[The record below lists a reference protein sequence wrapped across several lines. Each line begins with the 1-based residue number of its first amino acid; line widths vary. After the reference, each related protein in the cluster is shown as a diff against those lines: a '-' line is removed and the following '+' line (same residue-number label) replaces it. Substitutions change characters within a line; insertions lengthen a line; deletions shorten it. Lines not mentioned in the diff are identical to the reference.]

1 MSRRTERQ
9 LIGWERQM
17 IDMRELPWSS
27 TRPAAL
33 RRRAIAD
40 ISSGAALAL
49 ALLATGCSS
58 TDKDAAGAPPS
69 ASVAGTEH
77 VCSSCHG
84 MGGKSTLSS
93 TFPRL
98 AGQQDEYLVTQLKA
112 FRDKSRADPHA
123 HTYMWGMAARL
134 TDPTIDGLAAYY
146 TAQSPVHGSP
156 ADPAEMDAGKKI
168 FDEGIPAEDVP
179 ACAACH
185 GEQAQGAGAIP
196 RLAGQ
201 HRSYLER
208 QLDAFSS
215 NARANEIMH
224 ENSKNLTAPQ
234 ISQVAAFLSAQ

>member
-1 MSRRTERQ
+1 MVDMPSQ
-9 LIGWERQM
+9 LR
-17 IDMRELPWSS
+17 S
-27 TRPAAL
+27 TTRWAASPG
-33 RRRAIAD
+33 RAIAGL
-40 ISSGAALAL
+40 SSGAVLAL
-49 ALLATGCSS
+49 ALLATSGCSS
-58 TDKDAAGAPPS
+58 TGKGAAGPPPS
-69 ASVAGTEH
+69 EAIAGTAH

-98 AGQQDEYLVTQLKA
+98 AGQQDEYLVNQLKA

-134 TDPTIDGLAAYY
+134 SEGLAAYY
-146 TAQSPVHGSP
+146 AARPPVHGSP
-156 ADPAEMDAGKKI
+156 SDPAEMAAGKKI
-168 FDEGIPAEDVP
+168 FDEGIPSENVP

-185 GEQAQGAGAIP
+185 GEQAQGAGAVP

-224 ENSKNLTAPQ
+224 ENSKNLTPPQ
-234 ISQVAAFLSAQ
+234 IAQVAAFLSAQ

>member
-1 MSRRTERQ
+1 MVERPSQ
-9 LIGWERQM
+9 L
-17 IDMRELPWSS
+17 WST
-27 TRPAAL
+27 TRVAASPA
-33 RRRAIAD
+33 RAIAAL
-40 ISSGAALAL
+40 SSVAALAL
-49 ALLATGCSS
+49 ALFAGGCGSTGNE
-58 TDKDAAGAPPS
+58 AAVAQPS

-84 MGGKSTLSS
+84 MGGKSNLSS

-98 AGQQDEYLVTQLKA
+98 AGQQDEYLVNQLKA

-134 TDPTIDGLAAYY
+134 SDSTIDGLASYY
-146 TAQSPVHGSP
+146 STQPPVHGSP
-156 ADPAEMDAGKKI
+156 GDPAQMAAGKKI
-168 FDEGIPAEDVP
+168 FDEGIPAENVP
-179 ACAACH
+179 ACSACH

-208 QLDAFSS
+208 QLAAFSS

-234 ISQVAAFLSAQ
+234 ISEVAAFLSAQ